1 MIPVM
6 LGGTILK
13 AESVGKRV
21 TVSVD
26 KVNANMNYIRM
37 KRLIDIL
44 GSLLG
49 IIILSPFFLIIA
61 VSIKIENPKGR
72 VFFKQVRV
80 GMDETTFYM
89 YKFRSMVSDA
99 EDRLK
104 DLLELNEVSGAM
116 FKIKDDPRLTKIGKY
131 IRKTSIDELP
141 QLWNVLKGELSLVGP
156 RPPLLR
162 ELKEYTSYDKQRLLV
177 KPGCTGLWQVS
188 GRNDLGFKE
197 MVELDLKYINERTL
211 VYDMKIIFKTI
222 KIIVFPNSAY

>member
-1 MIPVM
+1 MGREKVE
-6 LGGTILK
+6 LQQVLT
-13 AESVGKRV
+13 AD
-21 TVSVD
+21 T
-26 KVNANMNYIRM
+26 VNANMNYIRM

-141 QLWNVLKGELSLVGP
+141 QLWNVLKGEISLVGP

-197 MVELDLKYINERTL
+197 MVELDLKYINEKNTC
-211 VYDMKIIFKTI
+211 YMT
-222 KIIVFPNSAY
+222 